1 MQKFKNISNHD
12 LSQYIDDWIKSE
24 RDRKIMKR
32 RIIDGIK
39 LEKLAEEFELSPK
52 QIQRIVRECSQLLAD
67 KIL

>member
-32 RIIDGIK
+32 RIIDGITH
-39 LEKLAEEFELSPK
+39 EKLAEEFELSPK
-52 QIQRIVRECSQLLAD
+52 QIQRIVSKCSQLLAD